1 MLDREEVFNYVNR
14 KYDVKP
20 DYPWKTY
27 PNFAALRHKANKKW
41 FALVMNIAQDKL
53 GLNGSDEIDV
63 LNLKIRQEFIGPLRK
78 KEGFYKAY
86 HMDKSNWISINL
98 NEINSINH
106 IKDLI
111 AESYELTN

>member
-20 DYPWKTY
+20 DYPWQTY
-27 PNFAALRHKANKKW
+27 SNFAALRHKDNKKW
-41 FALVMNIAQDKL
+41 FALVMNISQDKI
-53 GLNGSDEIDV
+53 GLNGTDEIDV
-63 LNLKIRQEFIGPLRK
+63 LNLEVRQEFIGPLRK

-111 AESYELTN
+111 AESFELTH

>member
-27 PNFAALRHKANKKW
+27 SNFAALRHKANKKW

-53 GLNGSDEIDV
+53 GLDGSDEIDV